1 MLTFSLTYFCAEF
14 TPLVTSSLVFTKIL
28 NVKLNAYLHLAV
40 FSMEYSLISD
50 GILFSGSLVRQITR
64 GKIINRRFLVVH
76 STGACIVIFKGFRV
90 LYCDNIHT
98 SAPKT
103 FKMTIQ
109 APVVHSLVNEG
120 W

>member
-1 MLTFSLTYFCAEF
+1 MLTFSLTYFCVEF

-64 GKIINRRFLVVH
+64 GNIINRRWCIAQGPVSSFLKVL
-76 STGACIVIFKGFRV
+76 GF
-90 LYCDNIHT
+90 Y
-98 SAPKT
+98 SAYRKRW
-103 FKMTIQ
+103 
-109 APVVHSLVNEG
+109 L
-120 W
+120 

>member
-1 MLTFSLTYFCAEF
+1 MLTFSLTYFCVEF
-14 TPLVTSSLVFTKIL
+14 TPLVTSSLVFTNIL

-64 GKIINRRFLVVH
+64 GKIIYRRFLVVH
-76 STGACIVIFKGFRV
+76 STGACIVIFKGFRGRGMYIV
-90 LYCDNIHT
+90 TIYIARPL
-98 SAPKT
+98 KT

-109 APVVHSLVNEG
+109 APVVHS
-120 W
+120 